1 MNYEPSTTNL
11 QPIFS
16 NLAPHNSFMAYTFL
30 YLDPGSGSYL
40 LQVIIAAILGGLMFF
55 KNFWIK
61 IKSFFVKPKPKE
73 EEIAEQEEEQK

>member
-1 MNYEPSTTNL
+1 MRFY
-11 QPIFS
+11 
-16 NLAPHNSFMAYTFL
+16 FL

-61 IKSFFVKPKPKE
+61 VKAFFYKPKATEDMEDE
-73 EEIAEQEEEQK
+73 EVQDLQDKSSE

>member
-1 MNYEPSTTNL
+1 MKY
-11 QPIFS
+11 F
-16 NLAPHNSFMAYTFL
+16 FL

-61 IKSFFVKPKPKE
+61 IKSFFVKPKPQE
-73 EEIAEQEEEQK
+73 ESKDQESGEQEGQ

>member
-1 MNYEPSTTNL
+1 MKY
-11 QPIFS
+11 F
-16 NLAPHNSFMAYTFL
+16 FL

-61 IKSFFVKPKPKE
+61 VKSFFIKPKE
-73 EEIAEQEEEQK
+73 KAVEPEEQDDASA

>member
-1 MNYEPSTTNL
+1 M
-11 QPIFS
+11 
-16 NLAPHNSFMAYTFL
+16 FMKYFFL

-61 IKSFFVKPKPKE
+61 VKSFFVKPKPKE
-73 EEIAEQEEEQK
+73 EPAEEEPTEQEG

>member
-1 MNYEPSTTNL
+1 MK
-11 QPIFS
+11 
-16 NLAPHNSFMAYTFL
+16 YTFL

-61 IKSFFVKPKPKE
+61 VKAFFIKPKPKE
-73 EEIAEQEEEQK
+73 EEPKETDAE

>member
-1 MNYEPSTTNL
+1 MK
-11 QPIFS
+11 
-16 NLAPHNSFMAYTFL
+16 YTFL

-61 IKSFFVKPKPKE
+61 VKSFFIKPKE
-73 EEIAEQEEEQK
+73 KEAEPNEQDDASSETHV

>member
-1 MNYEPSTTNL
+1 MTYN
-11 QPIFS
+11 
-16 NLAPHNSFMAYTFL
+16 FL

-61 IKSFFVKPKPKE
+61 IKSFFIKPKPKE
-73 EEIAEQEEEQK
+73 EEVTEQEEEQK

>member
-1 MNYEPSTTNL
+1 MKY
-11 QPIFS
+11 I
-16 NLAPHNSFMAYTFL
+16 FL

-61 IKSFFVKPKPKE
+61 IKSFFIKPKE
-73 EEIAEQEEEQK
+73 KDTEPEEHDDASA

>member
-1 MNYEPSTTNL
+1 MKY
-11 QPIFS
+11 
-16 NLAPHNSFMAYTFL
+16 YFL

-61 IKSFFVKPKPKE
+61 LKSFFIKPGAKE
-73 EEIAEQEEEQK
+73 NEPEATDKE

>member
-1 MNYEPSTTNL
+1 MS
-11 QPIFS
+11 
-16 NLAPHNSFMAYTFL
+16 YTFL

-61 IKSFFVKPKPKE
+61 VKSFFIKPKHKE
-73 EEIAEQEEEQK
+73 EELSEQEEEQK